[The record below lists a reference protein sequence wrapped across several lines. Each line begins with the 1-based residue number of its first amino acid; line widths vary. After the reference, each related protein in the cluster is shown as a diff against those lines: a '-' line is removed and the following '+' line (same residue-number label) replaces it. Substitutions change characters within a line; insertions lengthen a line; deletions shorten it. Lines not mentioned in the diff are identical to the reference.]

1 MTKRTLVNAIAAQAG
16 LSKVQTAK
24 VVQLWMDE
32 LMNEVARSGRVE
44 LRGFGVFTVHDQGGY
59 TTVSPRTGETI
70 DVAPHRQVHFK
81 AGKHFKAKLNDP

>member
-1 MTKRTLVNAIAAQAG
+1 MTKRALVKAIAAQAG

-32 LMNEVARSGRVE
+32 LMNELARTGRVE

-59 TTVSPRTGETI
+59 TTVSPRPGKTM
-70 DVAPHRQVHFK
+70 DVDPHRQVHFK
-81 AGKHFKAKLNDP
+81 AGKNFTAKLNGP